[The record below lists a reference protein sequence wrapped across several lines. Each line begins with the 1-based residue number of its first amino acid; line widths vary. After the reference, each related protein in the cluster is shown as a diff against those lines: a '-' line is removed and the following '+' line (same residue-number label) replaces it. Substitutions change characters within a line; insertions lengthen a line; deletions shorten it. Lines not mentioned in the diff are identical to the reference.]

1 MVTKAQARPAKK
13 FVLKKGKKAPVKAGT
28 SKQAAADRKNL
39 FIEAYCAN
47 GGNATQAA
55 ITAGYSA
62 KTADQQGSRLLKDV
76 KVSAEIAERAQS
88 VARIVGLTTERTLQE
103 VARLAYS
110 DVRKLFKADGTLKPI
125 HELTDDEAAAV
136 ASVEID
142 DITIGQVKVGSTTK
156 IKHWDKN
163 SALEKAMKHH
173 GLYEK
178 DNEQQPAAL
187 LLLAQIATNPAS
199 RIKIGK

>member
-1 MVTKAQARPAKK
+1 M
-13 FVLKKGKKAPVKAGT
+13 
-28 SKQAAADRKNL
+28 
-39 FIEAYCAN
+39 
-47 GGNATQAA
+47 
-55 ITAGYSA
+55 
-62 KTADQQGSRLLKDV
+62 KDV

-136 ASVEID
+136 ASV
-142 DITIGQVKVGSTTK
+142 KVGSTTK
-156 IKHWDKN
+156 ITHWDKN

>member
-1 MVTKAQARPAKK
+1 MQACIYSIS
-13 FVLKKGKKAPVKAGT
+13 T
-28 SKQAAADRKNL
+28 S
-39 FIEAYCAN
+39 I
-47 GGNATQAA
+47 
-55 ITAGYSA
+55 
-62 KTADQQGSRLLKDV
+62 

-163 SALEKAMKHH
+163 SAL
-173 GLYEK
+173 
-178 DNEQQPAAL
+178 
-187 LLLAQIATNPAS
+187 
-199 RIKIGK
+199 